1 MDDDRRKAAPRLSL
15 PARLPWLVL
24 LLGLLLALPPQEAFA
39 RTKKK
44 TTRSRTTAKAAPPQK
59 PANLV
64 DSPTGMK
71 LPKATTAE
79 EIKLI
84 AKGAV
89 LIDAFTGETLY
100 EKNPDER
107 LYPASSTK
115 VLTALLV
122 IEAGNLDQKVVIAR
136 EDTQEEPTAIGFR
149 EGEQFTRRELLYALL
164 LKSANDV
171 AHALAR
177 DNAGSVE
184 AFAQKMTERA
194 HQLGALHSHF
204 HNPHGLHHPEHYST
218 PHDMALIFRAAMQQP
233 VYRQYVSTL
242 HHDWMSPRGIIALRN
257 SNRLLSG
264 FPGCTG
270 GKTGYTVAARHVL
283 VCAALRDHREV
294 ISVVMG
300 SDKYGKWTDSSQLLS
315 YGLAHPVPMPELI
328 GPDTAQNAV
337 SAARSSMAPDFSR
350 K

>member
-1 MDDDRRKAAPRLSL
+1 MIRPGRRRHRVAAPPLC
-15 PARLPWLVL
+15 WLAL
-24 LLGLLLALPPQEAFA
+24 LLGVFLVLPPPEAFA
-39 RTKKK
+39 RSKKK
-44 TTRSRTTAKAAPPQK
+44 SGGSRKASPK
-59 PANLV
+59 NLV

-71 LPKATTAE
+71 LPVARALDD
-79 EIKLI
+79 IKLI
-84 AKGAV
+84 AHGAV

-100 EKNPDER
+100 EKNGDER

-122 IEAGNLDQKVVIAR
+122 IEAGNLDGMVVITP
-136 EDTQEEPTAIGFR
+136 EDTQVEPTSIGFKA
-149 EGEQFTRRELLYALL
+149 GEQFSRRELLYALL

-184 AFAQKMTERA
+184 AFAKKMTERA
-194 HQLGALHSHF
+194 HQLGALHSQF
-204 HNPHGLHHPEHYST
+204 RNPHGLHDPGHYST
-218 PHDMALIFRAAMQQP
+218 PHDLALIVRAAMQQP

-242 HHDWMSPRGIIALRN
+242 HHNWLSPRGVTALRN
-257 SNRLLSG
+257 SNRLLAG

-270 GKTGYTVAARHVL
+270 GKTGYTRAARHVL

-294 ISVVMG
+294 ISVVMK

-315 YGLAHPVPMPELI
+315 YGLAHPVEMPELI
-328 GPDTAQNAV
+328 GDDGDDGVDGPGNQNAV